1 MDAKNW
7 KKLAMLTD
15 SNRDIIMLVQAMC
28 LESFQEG
35 VDKMRG
41 EMSKSTVIAE
51 FECSN
56 SAGSAVIRSF
66 GGDYVVTTKIRSS
79 EHHQGFSDINDAM
92 EALNFFIEYCG
103 ESRH

>member
-1 MDAKNW
+1 MKAENW

-15 SNRDIIMLVQAMC
+15 SDRDIITLVQAMC

-35 VDKMRG
+35 VDTMRS
-41 EMSKSTVIAE
+41 EMTKTKVLAE

-56 SAGSAVIRSF
+56 SAGSAVVRAF
-66 GGDYVVTTKIRSS
+66 GGEYVVTTKIREY
-79 EHHQGFSDINDAM
+79 EHHQAFTDINDAM
-92 EALNFFIEYCG
+92 GALNFFIEYCG